1 MNSFNSSNYDS
12 LHYEQNNGSDVEI
25 EENIF
30 YPKCKNIQTQTTNSI
45 IDVDSPDI

>member
-1 MNSFNSSNYDS
+1 MNSSKSNYDS

-25 EENIF
+25 